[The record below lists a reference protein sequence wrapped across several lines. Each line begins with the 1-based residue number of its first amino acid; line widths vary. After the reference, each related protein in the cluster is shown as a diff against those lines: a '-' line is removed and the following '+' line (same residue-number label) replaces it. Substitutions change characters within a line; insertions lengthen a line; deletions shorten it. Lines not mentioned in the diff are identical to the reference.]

1 MTLGGVRAFF
11 RSRMDGLGY
20 REWTDGFN
28 VENMP
33 STILDKMYHLEVGA
47 IKSGPANQM
56 HHIFDYPITVRVVF
70 KGFRDPSSA
79 IDLSLDAGQEILDDI
94 LSPAQRLQ
102 TDGLKDIRPV
112 NISVSPLADSNDN
125 TVVIELEFSALMIYA
140 FC

>member
-1 MTLGGVRAFF
+1 MTLGGLRAFF
-11 RSRMDGLGY
+11 RTRLDGLGY

-28 VENMP
+28 FENVP
-33 STILDKMYHLEVGA
+33 ATVIDKSYHLEVGN

-56 HHIFDYPITVRVVF
+56 HHIFDYGLTVSVVF

-79 IDLSLDAGQEILDDI
+79 IDFALDAGQDILDDI

-112 NISVSPLADSNDN
+112 NIAVRPLADSNDN
-125 TVVIELEFSALMIYA
+125 AVVLEMEFSALMIFD